1 MRKLFSKM
9 WQDDDGIVAFEYL
22 LVATII
28 GLSLVVGLSAV
39 SHALNIELTELANA
53 ILNLNQTYTYDG
65 QSTCTGSVLGAAV
78 TDSTASNLI
87 NYGSIV
93 PTNVPIDIGACN

>member
-39 SHALNIELTELANA
+39 SHALNIELAELASA

-65 QSTCTGSVLGAAV
+65 ASSCTGSVLGSAV
-78 TDSTASNLI
+78 TDTTQPNLI
-87 NYGSIV
+87 GYGSIV
-93 PTNVPIDIGACN
+93 PVPAAIDIAACN